1 MDEEEWFVTN
11 GEWRMGPLALDDL
24 VDVLG
29 REHAPGSILV
39 WKTGLETWTRP
50 ELIAE
55 LTTAAA
61 ARPPVRLGRPA
72 DGAEAGARP
81 GVGMGYGGAAAGA
94 AFGAAPQPAAPW
106 FRVGTAKL
114 LLMCVVT
121 FGVYEI
127 YWFYQQWRHVQRR
140 GERVHPALRTLFAGL
155 FCYALFRRVS
165 QDATQR
171 GIARAPSAV
180 ACAIAFV
187 ALAITVRLP
196 DPWSTLSLLQLLPL
210 ALVQRAASAAALAAV
225 PGADP
230 NTRLTPINWLGVAFG
245 VMILVLTAA
254 AAMLPPPPPAKPA
267 PAVTSQAALTPPA
280 AAAPPVQATR
290 ADQPSA
296 N

>member
-11 GEWRMGPLALDDL
+11 GEWRMGPLGIDDL
-24 VDVLG
+24 VEVLG
-29 REHAPGSILV
+29 REHAPGSVLV

-50 ELIAE
+50 ELVHE
-55 LTTAAA
+55 LTAAA
-61 ARPPVRLGRPA
+61 ARQPA
-72 DGAEAGARP
+72 RAGLPAGPGIRAEAGAAG
-81 GVGMGYGGAAAGA
+81 GVGAGTAASL
-94 AFGAAPQPAAPW
+94 AAPW

-121 FGVYEI
+121 FGAYEI

-165 QDATQR
+165 EDAMQR
-171 GIARAPSAV
+171 GIARAPSPIACAV
-180 ACAIAFV
+180 AFI

-210 ALVQRAASAAALAAV
+210 ALIQRAASAAALAAA

-230 NTRLTPINWLGVAFG
+230 NTRLTPINWVGIAFG
-245 VMILVLTAA
+245 VMILLLTALA
-254 AAMLPPPPPAKPA
+254 ATLPPPAPAKPV
-267 PAVTSQAALTPPA
+267 PAETRQAALTPAAGRPTPA
-280 AAAPPVQATR
+280 APIDRAAPTLR
-290 ADQPSA
+290 
-296 N
+296 

>member
-11 GEWRMGPLALDDL
+11 GEWRMGPLGIDDL
-24 VDVLG
+24 VEVLG
-29 REHAPGSILV
+29 REHAPGSVLV

-50 ELIAE
+50 ELVHE
-55 LTTAAA
+55 LTAAA
-61 ARPPVRLGRPA
+61 ARQPA
-72 DGAEAGARP
+72 RAGLPAGPGIRAEAGAAG
-81 GVGMGYGGAAAGA
+81 GVGAGTAASL
-94 AFGAAPQPAAPW
+94 AAPW

-121 FGVYEI
+121 FGAYEI

-165 QDATQR
+165 EDAMQR
-171 GIARAPSAV
+171 GIPRAPSPIACAV
-180 ACAIAFV
+180 AFI

-210 ALVQRAASAAALAAV
+210 ALIQRAASAAALAAA

-230 NTRLTPINWLGVAFG
+230 NTRLTPINWVGIAFG
-245 VMILVLTAA
+245 VMILLLTALA
-254 AAMLPPPPPAKPA
+254 ATLPPPAPAKPV
-267 PAVTSQAALTPPA
+267 PAETRQAALTPAAGRPTPA
-280 AAAPPVQATR
+280 APIDRAAPTLR
-290 ADQPSA
+290 
-296 N
+296 

>member
-11 GEWRMGPLALDDL
+11 GEWRMGPLAIDDL
-24 VDVLG
+24 VEVLG
-29 REHAPGSILV
+29 REHAPGSLLV

-50 ELIAE
+50 ELVSE

-61 ARPPVRLGRPA
+61 RPTRRVARPA
-72 DGAEAGARP
+72 DGAGAGA
-81 GVGMGYGGAAAGA
+81 GVVVGAGAGTPFGAGVGGAA
-94 AFGAAPQPAAPW
+94 PLAAPW

-165 QDATQR
+165 QDATER

-180 ACAIAFV
+180 LCAAAFI
-187 ALAITVRLP
+187 ALAVTVRLP

-245 VMILVLTAA
+245 VMLLLLTALA
-254 AAMLPPPPPAKPA
+254 ATLPPPGLAKPA
-267 PAVTSQAALTPPA
+267 PAKTTPAVTTQAALVPDAGRPTQ
-280 AAAPPVQATR
+280 AAPTIR
-290 ADQPSA
+290 
-296 N
+296 

>member
-1 MDEEEWFVTN
+1 MDEEEWYVTN

-24 VDVLG
+24 LEVLG
-29 REHAPGSILV
+29 REHAPGSVLV
-39 WKTGLETWTRP
+39 WKTGFASWIRP
-50 ELIAE
+50 DSVDE
-55 LTTAAA
+55 LTAAAA
-61 ARPPVRLGRPA
+61 ARPPVRTGLAAGTDAR
-72 DGAEAGARP
+72 AGAGAPART
-81 GVGMGYGGAAAGA
+81 GMAS
-94 AFGAAPQPAAPW
+94 AAPLAAPW

-280 AAAPPVQATR
+280 AGGAAPTDQA
-290 ADQPSA
+290 SA